1 MSLLNKIS
9 INTIVPDLTKYY
21 YFLQGVEKIGKTTF
35 FRDLVL
41 ELFNGD
47 ATQGL
52 LLAIGSEKGFKALDN
67 IQVIEIETWADF
79 VGIINELCATKQHGI
94 KLVGVDTYDELVELA
109 EKEVLRLSRL
119 ETGKPCKSLNAALG
133 GYGAGRKRLCQIVDE
148 QLSKLHTQCGLLV
161 IGHTK
166 IKTIKEQGITE
177 DMEYNVLDSNLNKD
191 YASVVSNK
199 ADVIATGVIERQ
211 IEDGRTQNIQR
222 NLYLRNSGFVVAGS
236 RFRNVPDKIEFN
248 AKKFIETITEAIK
261 NSKTTDAMPVTKQQS
276 VSQDVIKQ
284 ETKQEA
290 YEQPAY
296 EQEQDVFEE
305 QDDEVVEQ
313 KLIDVE
319 LNEKYL
325 AQIQNKFK
333 TATLQTKKLVKEFLI
348 ENGYSKFDIETVE
361 TKIFEKALEILG

>member
-9 INTIVPDLTKYY
+9 INTIIPDLTKYY

-41 ELFNGD
+41 QLFNGD
-47 ATQGL
+47 PTQGL

-79 VGIINELCATKQHGI
+79 VGIINELCQSKQHGI

-109 EKEVLRLSRL
+109 EKEVLRLSRV
-119 ETGKPCKSLNAALG
+119 ENGKPCKSLNAALG

-148 QLSKLHTQCGLLV
+148 QLSKLHSACGLVV

-166 IKTIKEQGITE
+166 IKTIKEQGTTE

-191 YASVVSNK
+191 FASVVSNK

-211 IEDGRTQNIQR
+211 VEDGRTQSIER
-222 NLYLRNSGFVVAGS
+222 NLYLRSSGFVVAGS
-236 RFRNVPDKIEFN
+236 RFSAVPDKIEFN
-248 AKKFIETITEAIK
+248 AKTFIETITEAIK
-261 NSKTTDAMPVTKQQS
+261 NSKTTDVTVSPKKYDEQKQTLNEPQN
-276 VSQDVIKQ
+276 VTHDVKQ
-284 ETKQEA
+284 EEIEIIVEA
-290 YEQPAY
+290 E
-296 EQEQDVFEE
+296 EQEQSDVN
-305 QDDEVVEQ
+305 VEAN
-313 KLIDVE
+313 KT
-319 LNEKYL
+319 YL

-333 TATLQTKKLVKEFLI
+333 SATPQQKKEVKQLI
-348 ENGYSKFDIETVE
+348 NDNGFSKFEPDTMP
-361 TKIFEKALEILG
+361 TKVFEQALKIMGL

>member
-261 NSKTTDAMPVTKQQS
+261 SSKTTDSIPVVKQQ
-276 VSQDVIKQ
+276 VFEQTVEEVKEEKQDLV
-284 ETKQEA
+284 
-290 YEQPAY
+290 EQAVN
-296 EQEQDVFEE
+296 DNVFEE
-305 QDDEVVEQ
+305 QIEDVVEETQ
-313 KLIDVE
+313 ELINVE
-319 LNEKYL
+319 LNEKHL
-325 AQIQNKFK
+325 AQIQAKFK
-333 TATLQTKKLVKEFLI
+333 TATLEQKKLVKELLTQ
-348 ENGYSKFDIETVE
+348 NGYSKFDTQSIE
-361 TKIFEKALEILG
+361 TKIFEKALEILA